1 MAKEQVI
8 RQSLKDQIKTI
19 LIDRMIHGELVPG
32 DRIKE
37 LKVAAEFGT
46 SQSPVREAIRCL
58 ETLGYVE
65 HIPHVGARVKRFDRQ
80 EIEEAY
86 QVREALE
93 VHSVSLIKQGLDD
106 LADELDQHLEKMRQ
120 AMASNNIRQFIE
132 ADNSFHRA
140 IVACCG
146 NETMLTMWESLKMQL
161 QVIATLMEAAMS
173 LDEIYALHPP
183 VVAAFKDRNQD
194 ASVLLRG
201 HYESL
206 GDYWE
211 GLNCAED

>member
-1 MAKEQVI
+1 MAKERVV

-65 HIPHVGARVKRFDRQ
+65 HIPHVGAMVKRFDKR

-93 VHSVSLIKQGLDD
+93 VHSISLIKKGLVS
-106 LADELDQHLEKMRQ
+106 LAKELDQHLENMRQ
-120 AMASNNIRQFIE
+120 AMTDSNIRQFIE

-140 IVACCG
+140 IVTCCG
-146 NETMLTMWESLKMQL
+146 NETMLSMWESLKMQL
-161 QVIATLMEAAMS
+161 QVVATLMEASMS
-173 LDEIYALHPP
+173 LDEIYDLHPP
-183 VVAAFKDRNQD
+183 IVAAFKDRNQD
-194 ASVLLRG
+194 ASLLLRG

-206 GDYWE
+206 GGYWK
-211 GLNCAED
+211 GLQ